1 MTLTQLRHIQICK
14 KIFLAIS
21 AFILCGSTFG
31 LVYSVEYGEIL
42 YNDKFID
49 YTKTDKTATL
59 KAADFYFNKALE
71 EKDADSRMNYLRKA
85 SGEYFILTQ
94 SDKNNLYPIV
104 QLARVYDLEEE
115 NNYSKAYFHQ
125 ALKIDKNNPST
136 NFYFGEYYYRR
147 KDYPR
152 ALYFYKKASQNG
164 FKENTDLQLKMG
176 IIYEKLGDLL
186 RANQYYKK
194 AFLANPNDTETP
206 DKIREIEAVKYK
218 NTGYY
223 NKYLESKN
231 NKK

>member
-1 MTLTQLRHIQICK
+1 MTLTQLRHTLICK
-14 KIFLAIS
+14 KILLAIS
-21 AFILCGSTFG
+21 AFIICGSTFG
-31 LVYSVEYGEIL
+31 LVYSAEYGEIQ

-49 YTKTDKTATL
+49 YSKINKTATL

-71 EKDADSRMNYLRKA
+71 EQDFDIKKGYLQKA
-85 SGEYFILTQ
+85 GGEYFILTQ
-94 SDKNNLYPIV
+94 ADKNNLYPVV
-104 QLARVYDLEEE
+104 QLARVYDMEDE

-125 ALKIDKNNPST
+125 ALKIDKNNPTT
-136 NFYFGEYYYRR
+136 NFYFGEYYYKR

-152 ALYFYKKASQNG
+152 ALYFYKQAAQNG
-164 FKENTDLQLKMG
+164 YKENTDLQLKMG
-176 IIYEKLGDLL
+176 VIYEKLGDLL

-206 DKIREIEAVKYK
+206 DKIRDIESVEYK

-223 NKYLESKN
+223 NKYLEKQK